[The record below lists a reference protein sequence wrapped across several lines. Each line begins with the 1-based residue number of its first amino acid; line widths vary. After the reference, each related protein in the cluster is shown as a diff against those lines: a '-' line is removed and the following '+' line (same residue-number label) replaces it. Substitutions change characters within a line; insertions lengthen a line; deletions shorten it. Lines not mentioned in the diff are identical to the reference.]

1 MDGGSPPSPL
11 SYSTSCR
18 LSSASSTLT
27 ADRIHRRF
35 TSAITNIPPNPRVY
49 ISTLNDISAENSQ
62 TPFNMTALSL
72 PPVQRTDDIPQEIT
86 DYQPTHAYQ
95 IPQQSNVGNESIFLT
110 DPPRLS
116 SIKTRS
122 AKNIRYN
129 NNNNKSVSCP
139 FYVMYLTNLAVQ
151 QRDGKDNNNYNDTT
165 PTMRKVPVNSR
176 TSTANPKRQSTK
188 KRVNSPISFST
199 YSTIDN
205 DNDYM
210 TNSTTFPNNKHLS
223 AKLPTTI
230 EDDNNS
236 HLLRDILR
244 TSSWNHV

>member
-1 MDGGSPPSPL
+1 LDGGSPPSAL

-18 LSSASSTLT
+18 VSSASSTLT

-35 TSAITNIPPNPRVY
+35 TSAITNIPQNPRVY
-49 ISTLNDISAENSQ
+49 ISTLNDISTENSQ
-62 TPFNMTALSL
+62 IPFNMPALSP
-72 PPVQRTDDIPQEIT
+72 PPVQRTDDVPQETI

-110 DPPRLS
+110 DPPKLS

-122 AKNIRYN
+122 AKNIRHN
-129 NNNNKSVSCP
+129 NNKKSVSCP

-151 QRDGKDNNNYNDTT
+151 KRDGKDNNNYNDTT

-188 KRVNSPISFST
+188 KRVNSPISLST
-199 YSTIDN
+199 YSTIDI

-210 TNSTTFPNNKHLS
+210 TSSTTFPSNKHLL

-230 EDDNNS
+230 ENDNNS
-236 HLLRDILR
+236 HMLRDILR